1 MHIIGYNRVIFTQG
15 TQTLINF
22 KRESLLQTLFLN
34 QKCDFQTKP
43 LHSFC
48 YQNKIQEFIICN
60 LCSIFINNQFNKFLN
75 NSNVHTVSFL
85 FFEQSLFG
93 GIEIKRVEFLFWIF
107 VNIDNAICKFDCF
120 LLNLS
125 IVILILVSLMIP
137 WNFIECTLFIWKIKW
152 FIMIELLLLLL
163 QLNIFLIVFVFN
175 LILLFTAESLWLTK
189 NTYSLFILTL
199 NGNECKITRF
209 QYLT

>member
-43 LHSFC
+43 LQSFC

-75 NSNVHTVSFL
+75 NSNVHTVSFS

-93 GIEIKRVEFLFWIF
+93 GIEIKRVEFLF
-107 VNIDNAICKFDCF
+107 
-120 LLNLS
+120 
-125 IVILILVSLMIP
+125 
-137 WNFIECTLFIWKIKW
+137 
-152 FIMIELLLLLL
+152 
-163 QLNIFLIVFVFN
+163 
-175 LILLFTAESLWLTK
+175 
-189 NTYSLFILTL
+189 
-199 NGNECKITRF
+199 
-209 QYLT
+209 